1 MTKQTPP
8 KIAEVVL
15 ILAFCLVS
23 VYIVLAGIVFV
34 GTPPVLRQSM
44 NAVAQRLMSLRPC
57 IKRNGALDEKLVL
70 RPPSSKEVM
79 RVIQMDDSLEG
90 CVA

>member
-23 VYIVLAGIVFV
+23 VYIVLAGVVFV
-34 GTPPVLRQSM
+34 GTPPLRQSM

-70 RPPSSKEVM
+70 RPPSSKEIM